1 MSLSSVG
8 WRSTTLGLV
17 SDHCPRALD
26 FYESGADYDRS
37 IFARGVAAHAVLED
51 LGHETRRRK
60 DGYLIGQ
67 DAEVIAHQTCLRLIR
82 DGRDFEGRMEPPLP
96 EREVFEGRDMALS
109 FHDEHP
115 SRPDFA
121 YEIGLAV
128 NREWQPCPYDA
139 GAALRC
145 RIDATGTRLPSW
157 ADDDDGAGGPRLV
170 VDDYKSGWQDDARAL
185 NSIQRKIQGVLA
197 WDRWGKGHEVLEL
210 RVVNFRSHQIH
221 SMELYPNDAED
232 AAKLRRWK
240 RDIEVFVASLD
251 VPRIHGNRRPAAP
264 GPRCFGCPYLAQCE
278 PAQAHCG
285 TVWGAASRE
294 AIARVY
300 AATEASMENLKVP
313 VRTACADA
321 LVEIDGAS
329 IGYHLEEEQKLRQEA
344 AERMVARFLERA
356 KPASQ
361 EHLEAM
367 LPGFLRELKLGV
379 AQAKAC
385 LKFMFEG
392 SGPEVRERRARF
404 LAGLVEKQTVR
415 KFRVVREKTE

>member
-1 MSLSSVG
+1 MIPSVG

-26 FYESGADYDRS
+26 FYESGAPYDRT

-60 DGYLIGQ
+60 AGYLLGA
-67 DAEVIAHQTCLRLIR
+67 DAEAVAHETCLRLIR
-82 DGRDFEGRMEPPLP
+82 DGRDFEGQMEPPLP
-96 EREVFEGRDMALS
+96 ESLVFEGRDMALS
-109 FHDEHP
+109 FHEEHP
-115 SRPDFA
+115 SRPDFE

-128 NREWQPCPYDA
+128 NARWEPCPYDA

-157 ADDDDGAGGPRLV
+157 ADDEDGGGGPRLV

-185 NSIQRKIQGVLA
+185 HSIQRKIQGVLA

-221 SMELYPNDAED
+221 SLELYPNDPED
-232 AAKLRRWK
+232 AAKLKRWR
-240 RDIEVFVASLD
+240 RDIEAVIAALD
-251 VPRIHGNRRPAAP
+251 APRIAGSQRPASP
-264 GPRCFGCPYLAQCE
+264 GPRCFGCPYLSQCE
-278 PAQAHCG
+278 PAQTHCAA
-285 TVWGAASRE
+285 VWGGSSRE
-294 AIARVY
+294 TLGRVY
-300 AATEASMENLKVP
+300 SVAEAVLEHVKVP
-313 VRTACADA
+313 IREACQQAP
-321 LVEIDGAS
+321 VELGDCEVGF
-329 IGYHLEEEQKLRQEA
+329 HLEQQRALRSGAEEA
-344 AERMVARFLERA
+344 IVTRFLDRA

-361 EHLEAM
+361 EHLQAM
-367 LPGFLRELKLGV
+367 LPGLLRELKLGV
-379 AQAKAC
+379 AQAEAC

-404 LAGLVEKQTVR
+404 LAGLVEKKAVR
-415 KFRVVREKTE
+415 RFGIVREKAE